1 MKLNVGLI
9 GKGQWGKKIESK
21 LLILANLC
29 FVCGSKDNF
38 LKEIKKKKI
47 KWVFI
52 ATPNN
57 THYSIVK
64 MYSM

>member
-38 LKEIKKKKI
+38 LKEIKKK
-47 KWVFI
+47 
-52 ATPNN
+52 
-57 THYSIVK
+57 
-64 MYSM
+64 